1 MQAILANSIA
11 PTPQLDSS
19 AYWHDC
25 ALGID
30 LARACVGSHRFRR
43 HSHDTFIIAAT
54 ESGGLEGIVSGTSYV
69 LKPGAVLIL
78 HPDQPHQGEAASGV
92 GWSYRAFYPEARAMS
107 SLVEEV
113 TGKQF
118 DVPDFPTVIEDAGL
132 SQRLLW
138 AHRVIERGD
147 SDSRQTAYFVA
158 LNTLVAWARKFET
171 RQPPLCIP
179 QGRVEIVKDF
189 IQCRYAEPITITQ
202 LAQVAGCGVFQLMRA
217 FERHIGVPVHT
228 YVTQVRLKQACTLLA
243 KGEPS
248 AAVAAAVG
256 FADQSHLIRRFRQAY
271 GVTPGSFVRDS
282 R

>member
-1 MQAILANSIA
+1 MEAILANSRA
-11 PTPQLDSS
+11 PTPQLESS

-30 LARACVGSHRFRR
+30 LARARVGSHRFRR

-54 ESGGLEGIVSGTSYV
+54 ETGGLRGIVSRASYD
-69 LKPGAVLIL
+69 LKPGTVLVL
-78 HPDQPHQGEAASGV
+78 HPDQPHQGEASPGV

-118 DVPDFPTVIEDAGL
+118 DVVDFPTVIEDSLL

-147 SDSRQTAYFVA
+147 ADLRQTAYFVA
-158 LNTLVAWARKFET
+158 LNALAVWARHFET
-171 RQPPLCIP
+171 RQLPLYIP
-179 QGRVEIVKDF
+179 QSRVELVKDF
-189 IQCRYAEPITITQ
+189 IHSRYAEPITITQ
-202 LAQVAGCGVFQLMRA
+202 LARVAGCGVFQLMRA
-217 FERHIGVPVHT
+217 FERQIGVPVHM
-228 YVTQVRLKQACTLLA
+228 YVTQVRLKQACVLLA

>member
-1 MQAILANSIA
+1 MEAALASLNPPMPLSE
-11 PTPQLDSS
+11 PSG
-19 AYWHDC
+19 YWHDC
-25 ALGID
+25 ALGLD
-30 LARACVGSHRFRR
+30 LSRARVGSHRFRR

-54 ESGGLEGIVSGTSYV
+54 ESGSLRGVVSGTSYE

-78 HPDQPHQGEAASGV
+78 HPDQPHQGEAALGI

-107 SLVEEV
+107 ALVEEV

-132 SQRLLW
+132 SERLLK
-138 AHRVIERGD
+138 AHRIIERGD
-147 SDSRQTAYFVA
+147 AHSRQTAYLIA
-158 LNTLVAWARKFET
+158 LNTLVTWARTYEA
-171 RQPPLCIP
+171 RQVLACVPH
-179 QGRVEIVKDF
+179 GRVELVKEY
-189 IQCRYAEPITITQ
+189 IWNRYFEPITVKT
-202 LAQVAGCGVFQLMRA
+202 LARVAGCGVFQLMRA
-217 FERHIGVPVHT
+217 FERQIGVPIHT
-228 YVTQVRLKQACTLLA
+228 YVTQVRLKRACALLA
-243 KGEPS
+243 TGEPS